1 MRRGAYGMV
10 RRGEEKCIWNGEE
23 GYGEVHMEWRGGVR
37 RGAYGM
43 ARRGEERCIW
53 NGEEG

>member
-1 MRRGAYGMV
+1 
-10 RRGEEKCIWNGEE
+10 
-23 GYGEVHMEWRGGVR
+23 MEWRGGVR
-37 RGAYGM
+37 RGAYKM